1 VGSLPTGVGVNSSTN
16 RVYVANYGDNTVSVI
31 DGSTNAVVATVGVGT
46 SPIGVGVNSSTNRV
60 YVANNGDN
68 TVSVIAGPGVD
79 NDLGLNVPAPVT
91 ATATS
96 PQGAAVTYT
105 ATASDPDDATVPAPS
120 CDHPSG
126 STFPIGTTTVT
137 CSATDAD
144 DTPGTVSGSFTV
156 TVNSPSTVSGNVPG
170 PLTISSGTSL
180 NGATVAGPVTILPG
194 AWAYVA
200 NSTISGPLT
209 SNGASALTVCGTT
222 VSGPVSAQNTIGT
235 LLLGGGPDATTEAA
249 DAPPCPANTFQGSV
263 TLRGNHGPVE
273 LGGNQVTGPV
283 SLTSNS
289 SPGPAPEVEANTI
302 GGPLGCVSNSP
313 APTNDGYP
321 NAVSGPRSGQCSG
334 L

>member
-1 VGSLPTGVGVNSSTN
+1 VGVGVEPYAVGVNPSTN
-16 RVYVANYGDNTVSVI
+16 RIYVANR
-31 DGSTNAVVATVGVGT
+31 A
-46 SPIGVGVNSSTNRV
+46 
-60 YVANNGDN
+60 DN
-68 TVSVIAGPGVD
+68 TVSVIAGPSVD
-79 NDLGLNVPAPVT
+79 NDLGLSVPAPVT

-105 ATASDPDDATVPAPS
+105 ATASDPDDATAPTPS

-156 TVNSPSTVSGNVPG
+156 TVNSPATVSGSSPG
-170 PLTISSGTSL
+170 PLFISSGTFV
-180 NGATVAGPVTILPG
+180 NGATVAGPVFVLPG

-200 NSTISGPLT
+200 NSTISGPLI
-209 SNGASALTVCGTT
+209 SIGASALTVCGTT
-222 VSGPVSAQNTIGT
+222 VSGPVSAQNTTGT
-235 LLLGGGPDATTEAA
+235 LLLGGGPDASTEPTDAA
-249 DAPPCPANTFQGSV
+249 PCPANTFQGPVGLS
-263 TLRGNHGPVE
+263 GNRGPVE
-273 LGGNQVTGPV
+273 LGGSHVTGPV
-283 SLTSNS
+283 SLTNNS

-302 GGPLGCVSNSP
+302 GGPLTCSGNSP

-321 NAVSGPRSGQCSG
+321 NTVSGPRSGQCSG